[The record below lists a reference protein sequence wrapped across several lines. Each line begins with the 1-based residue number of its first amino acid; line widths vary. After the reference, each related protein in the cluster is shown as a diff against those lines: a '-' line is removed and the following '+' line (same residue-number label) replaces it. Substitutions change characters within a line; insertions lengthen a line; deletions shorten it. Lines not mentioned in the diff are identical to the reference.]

1 MHAATFVRFE
11 GYWWMLY
18 LRFGRLLVWAGSYAT
33 RGEALT
39 DASTVD
45 GIP

>member
-11 GYWWMLY
+11 DYWWMLY
-18 LRFGRLLVWAGSYAT
+18 LRYGRLLVWAGSYAT